1 VGVTAPSTAAEKQGR
16 SEPGAGGVA
25 RGPRVPVRKSGKNKK
40 KRRGWYKII
49 RQSRPVR
56 MVGRRLPRRAKRLL
70 KAARKW
76 QRERADRLRFRWR
89 RSLQLRVVTTTLA
102 LSALVIAVLGF
113 FLTQQISDGL
123 LLNKEKSATAQLSQ
137 GLTVAESN
145 ANLNKEPTSTAIAN
159 NYLYPTAQELQDASG
174 DNSSYIV
181 IIEVSPQQVHSV
193 YTGGVAGGADPGAS
207 IPSALSA
214 SVEAEQKHDGTSKV
228 YYAPTTIVSTLGRG
242 DQPGLA
248 VGTPLGNYYQLY
260 YLFPMVQEQQTLS
273 LVQRTLVG
281 AGLALIVL
289 LGLIA
294 SLVTRWVVIPVR
306 HAAQAAQR
314 LSAGRLGERMQV
326 RGADDLAAL
335 ATSFNDMAAS
345 LQDKLRELEEL
356 SQLQRQF
363 VSDVSHEL
371 RTPLTTIK
379 MAADVLLEAKDS
391 FDPAG
396 ARSAELLEGQL
407 DRFQSLLEDLLE
419 ISRYDANAATLD
431 ADSVDISDIARR
443 AADDAQQL
451 AERRGS
457 RIEFRLPAEPCMAD
471 ADHRRVERILRNLLV
486 NAVEHSEG
494 NDVIV
499 TVAGDRDAIA
509 VAVRDHGV
517 GLKPGQEQ
525 LVFDRFWRADPAR
538 ARTTGGTGLGLA
550 IALEDAQLHGGWLQ
564 AWGMPGKGSVF
575 RLTIPRTAGQKL
587 VGSPL
592 PLVPDDTDAITAL
605 GEIMPGGLLLPG
617 QLSPPPSQPAVNA
630 ATDDAR
636 ATTVANKTAVADKT
650 VVADKAAVA
659 DKTTGTSGSSGT
671 GVGSRG

>member
-1 VGVTAPSTAAEKQGR
+1 VGDAAPSSAADTQQGR
-16 SEPGAGGVA
+16 GEPGAGGAA
-25 RGPRVPVRKSGKNKK
+25 RGPRLPTRKTSTKNKTSTRNKK
-40 KRRGWYKII
+40 KRRGWYKIV

-56 MVGRRLPRRAKRLL
+56 VVGRRLPRRAKKLL
-70 KAARKW
+70 KGGRKW
-76 QRERADRLRFRWR
+76 QRERAEGLRFRWR

-102 LSALVIAVLGF
+102 LSTLVIAVLGF

-123 LLNKEKSATAQLSQ
+123 LQNKEKSATAQVSQ
-137 GLTVAESN
+137 GLTVAEGN
-145 ANLNKEPTSTAIAN
+145 ANLNKAPTSTAIAN
-159 NYLYPTAQELQDASG
+159 NFLYPTAQELQDASG
-174 DNSSYIV
+174 NNSSYIV
-181 IIEVSPQQVHSV
+181 VIEVSADRVPGKV
-193 YTGGVAGGADPGAS
+193 YVAGVAGGANPAS
-207 IPSALSA
+207 IPASLSA
-214 SVEAEQKHDGTSKV
+214 SVQGEQGHEQTGKV
-228 YYAPTTIVSTLGRG
+228 YYAPTTIISTLGRG
-242 DQPGLA
+242 NEPGLA

-289 LGLIA
+289 LALIA

-379 MAADVLLEAKDS
+379 MAADVLLESKDA
-391 FDPAG
+391 FDAAG
-396 ARSAELLEGQL
+396 ARSAELLQGQL
-407 DRFQSLLEDLLE
+407 DRFQALLEDLLE

-431 ADSVDISDIARR
+431 PDSVDISDIARR

-486 NAVEHSEG
+486 NAVEHGEG

-499 TVAGDRDAIA
+499 TVAGDRDAVA

-517 GLKPGQEQ
+517 GLKPGQDQ

-605 GEIMPGGLLLPG
+605 GEIMPGGLLLPATEPAADPE
-617 QLSPPPSQPAVNA
+617 PPNEASAS
-630 ATDDAR
+630 D
-636 ATTVANKTAVADKT
+636 
-650 VVADKAAVA
+650 
-659 DKTTGTSGSSGT
+659 GT
-671 GVGSRG
+671 GVSSHG

>member
-16 SEPGAGGVA
+16 SEPGAGGAA
-25 RGPRVPVRKSGKNKK
+25 RGPRLPARQSGKKNKKK
-40 KRRGWYKII
+40 KRRGWYKIV
-49 RQSRPVR
+49 RQSRLVR
-56 MVGRRLPRRAKRLL
+56 MVGRRLPRRAKRPL

-76 QRERADRLRFRWR
+76 QRERADQLRRRWR

-102 LSALVIAVLGF
+102 LSTLVIAVLGF

-123 LLNKEKSATAQLSQ
+123 LLNKEKSATAQVSQ

-145 ANLNKEPTSTAIAN
+145 ANLNKAPTSAAIAN

-174 DNSSYIV
+174 NNSSYIV
-181 IIEVSPQQVHSV
+181 VIEVNPSRVNSPV
-193 YTGGVAGGADPGAS
+193 YIGGVAGGADPGAS

-214 SVEAEQKHDGTSKV
+214 SVQAEQMHYGTGKV
-228 YYAPTTIVSTLGRG
+228 YYAPTMIVSTLGRG

-248 VGTPLGNYYQLY
+248 VGTPLGNFYQ
-260 YLFPMVQEQQTLS
+260 LS

-289 LGLIA
+289 LALIA

-391 FDPAG
+391 FDAVG
-396 ARSAELLEGQL
+396 ARSAELLQGQL

-431 ADSVDISDIARR
+431 PDSVDISDIARR

-486 NAVEHSEG
+486 NAVEHGEG

-617 QLSPPPSQPAVNA
+617 QLSPSPGQPPAEA
-630 ATDDAR
+630 ATDDA
-636 ATTVANKTAVADKT
+636 TAAIN
-650 VVADKAAVA
+650 
-659 DKTTGTSGSSGT
+659 KTTGANGSSGT